1 MSEQAPESRWKQVFS
16 FCKKVAWIVAVDVGL
31 SLAVWLVVSMSEGS
45 FGSPA
50 GALFL
55 GAMFLFVLAMLPFF
69 YDIIVALIFPL
80 RAWIGRIEAR
90 MLMKQDRSRSE
101 MGILLTFL
109 LFAAGVV
116 VLVLSFLAGRIWGG

>member
-1 MSEQAPESRWKQVFS
+1 MSEQAPESRWQQVFS
-16 FCKKVAWIVAVDVGL
+16 FCKKAALIVAVDVGL
-31 SLAVWLVVSMSEGS
+31 SLVVWLVVSMFEGS

-69 YDIIVALIFPL
+69 YDVIAAVMIPL
-80 RAWIGRIEAR
+80 RAWIGKKAAR
-90 MLMKQDRSRSE
+90 ELVKQDRSRSE
-101 MGILLTFL
+101 TGILLTFL